1 MSQEKIDISGRRALF
16 SFTLFLPVVKKIK
29 QKLYGNVKSSE
40 FFQNSSGD
48 KQNVFNTRN
57 FSLDNTQEI
66 LKEMIK

>member
-1 MSQEKIDISGRRALF
+1 MSQEKIDISGRRTLF